1 MILYDHQL
9 REAKFNIE
17 EKRVH
22 HKRKD
27 GKNKQDIRRK
37 CFDIFTFDIEVT
49 SGWIKEDGSITGY
62 YPGMPEEYWNGMQPF
77 ALCYLWQFSF
87 NDKVYYGRDIKDFI
101 QVLEDMPED
110 IQCIIWIFNL
120 SYEFM
125 TLLNILTLK
134 RVFARSPHHPMKCT
148 FKEYPKIEFRCAYVL
163 ENTKLEYWGEDLGIK
178 KLVGQLDYEKIRTP
192 YTPLTDKELE
202 YGEHDCLIV
211 YEGIKKELEVYG
223 DVYNIPLTSTGKIR
237 RDCKERIYKEGY
249 DEYIKKQVPSLE
261 IYAMLQQFVFAGGY
275 THANRYHA
283 NKTITGHIEHYD
295 FTSSYPAVMVAFKY
309 PVGRWTYRT
318 ETYIPKD
325 KTFEKYAF
333 IFKLKFVGLRSTT
346 LNTYIQVSKSDG
358 KNIVNDNGRVVSAD
372 ELCITCTEYDW
383 MIIKDHYEW
392 DYVILQDSWY
402 SLKDYLPRD
411 FILYILELYVNKT
424 QYKGLSEYEDV
435 YRRSKQFLNALF
447 GMSVTAIIQADV
459 EFTGGEWYTKNL
471 VSADVEKRLKD
482 LSNTFRRHD
491 QRYFLSYS
499 WGCWITSIARYTLWK
514 CIDIAGD
521 IDVLYCD
528 TDSIFCRGYHDFTEY
543 NNWITDKLQETCR
556 HYNIDPAM
564 LAPEDKKGVKH
575 PLGVFD
581 KEPDISEF
589 RTLHA
594 KCYCMREEKTN
605 ELSITVAGINKGAVA
620 MLHDDIDNFEAGFNF
635 DKDDPSVTKRMHT
648 YITDQPDITFDDGYV
663 STYRSGINIRR
674 TGYKLGMSDEY
685 ERLLEFFADA
695 TIDDISEIT
704 KDRLRGYFDYG

>member
-1 MILYDHQL
+1 MLLYDHQL
-9 REAKFNIE
+9 REAKFNIA

-27 GKNKQDIRRK
+27 GKKKSDIRRQ

-49 SGWIKEDGSITGY
+49 SGWLKDDDTITGY
-62 YPGMPEEYWNGMQPF
+62 YPGMSEEYWNNMQPF

-87 NDKVYYGRDIKDFI
+87 NDQVYYGRDIKDFI
-101 QVLEDMPED
+101 HVLEDMPED
-110 IQCIIWIFNL
+110 IQCVVWIFNL

-125 TLLNILTLK
+125 FLLNILTLDK
-134 RVFARSPHHPMKCT
+134 VFARSAHHPMKCS
-148 FKEYPKIEFRCAYVL
+148 FKEFPRIEFRCAYVL

-192 YTPLTDKELE
+192 LTPLTDQELE

-211 YEGIKKELEVYG
+211 YQGIKKELEVYG

-237 RDCKERIYKEGY
+237 RDCKERLYKEGY
-249 DEYIKKQVPSLE
+249 DRYIKRQVPSLE
-261 IYAMLQQFVFAGGY
+261 IYSILQGFVFAGGY

-283 NKTITGHIEHYD
+283 NKTITGLIEHYD

-318 ETYIPKD
+318 ETFIPKD
-325 KTFEKYAF
+325 KSFDKYAF
-333 IFKLKFVGLRSTT
+333 IFKLRFVNACSTT
-346 LNTYIQVSKSDG
+346 LNTYIQVSKIFNAS
-358 KNIVNDNGRVVSAD
+358 NIVNDNGRVVSGSFD
-372 ELCITCTEYDW
+372 IYVNEYDW
-383 MIIKDHYEW
+383 MIIKNHYQW
-392 DYVILQDSWY
+392 DQLILLDSWY
-402 SLKDYLPRD
+402 SLKDYLPKD
-411 FILYILELYVNKT
+411 FILYILELYVAKT
-424 QYKGLSEYEDV
+424 QYKGLPEYEDT

-459 EFTGGEWYTKNL
+459 EYTSGEWYTKNL
-471 VSADVEKRLKD
+471 TAETVEKRLKD
-482 LSNTFRRHD
+482 LSNMARRHD

-521 IDVLYCD
+521 ISTCYCD
-528 TDSIFCRGYHDFTEY
+528 TDSIFAIGHHDFTDY
-543 NNWITDKLQETCR
+543 NTWITDKLKETCR

-564 LAPEDKKGVKH
+564 LAPLDKKGVPH
-575 PLGVFD
+575 PLGIFD
-581 KEPDISEF
+581 KEPDLSEF

-594 KCYCMREEKTN
+594 KCYAMRESKSGK
-605 ELSITVAGINKGAVA
+605 LSITVAGINKGAVD
-620 MLHDDIDNFEAGFNF
+620 MLKDDIDNFEAGFNF
-635 DKDDPSVTKRMHT
+635 DKDDPGVTKRMHT
-648 YITDQPDITFDDGYV
+648 YITEQPDITFPDGYI
-663 STYRSGINIRR
+663 STFRSGINIRR

-685 ERLLEFFADA
+685 ERLLEFFEDA